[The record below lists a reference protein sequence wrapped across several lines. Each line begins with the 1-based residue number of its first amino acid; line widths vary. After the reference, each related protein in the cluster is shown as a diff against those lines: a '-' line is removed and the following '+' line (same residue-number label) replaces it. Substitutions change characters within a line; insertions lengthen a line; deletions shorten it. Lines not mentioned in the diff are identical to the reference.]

1 MNRFIKILLIVSAI
15 TIANVVSAQHYY
27 VVNSRGVMP
36 NDTVMAFVPKDYSV
50 ECGRQFP
57 AVILL
62 NGFGGNYRQWSRVA
76 NLQLYADEYGMIL
89 ICPDGFAD
97 SWYIDS
103 PIDSTARY
111 ATFFREEI
119 LPSMFRH
126 FNIDSCN
133 LFITG
138 LSMGG
143 HGALTLFMQNP
154 EKFRAAGSM
163 SGVMH
168 LRSSSVSGSIAKKIG
183 PKTQANSNWESYSV
197 LYNVDKLAAAGK
209 PIIVNCGAQDYLV
222 KVNRDFAAKCKAQN
236 VNIVYSESPGK
247 HERDYWKLTLPG
259 QLMYFRQFVNKSQN
273 YENQ

>member
-1 MNRFIKILLIVSAI
+1 MNKLLKISFLI
-15 TIANVVSAQHYY
+15 IAMMFCIAAQGQHYY

-76 NLQLYADEYGMIL
+76 DLQLYADEYGMIL

-119 LPSMFRH
+119 LPSMFKH

-143 HGALTLFMQNP
+143 HGALTLFMQNSDR
-154 EKFRAAGSM
+154 FRAAGSM

-168 LRSSSVSGSIAKKIG
+168 LRSSSVSGSIAKLIG
-183 PKTQANSNWESYSV
+183 PKTQANTNWETYSV
-197 LYNVDKLAAAGK
+197 LYNTEKLAASGK
-209 PIIVNCGAQDYLV
+209 PIIVNCGSEDYLV
-222 KVNRDFAAKCKAQN
+222 KVNRQLAAKCKEQN
-236 VNIVYSESPGK
+236 INIVYSESPGK
-247 HERDYWKLTLPG
+247 HERDYWKRTLPG
-259 QLMYFRQFVNKSQN
+259 QLMYFRQFVNKPLYN
-273 YENQ
+273 ED

>member
-1 MNRFIKILLIVSAI
+1 MNRFIKILLIVAAI
-15 TIANVVSAQHYY
+15 TIANAVQAQHYY
-27 VVNSRGVMP
+27 VVNSKGVMP

-76 NLQLYADEYGMIL
+76 DLQLYANEYGMIL

-143 HGALTLFMQNP
+143 HGALTLYMQNP
-154 EKFRAAGSM
+154 ERFRAAGSM

-183 PKTQANSNWESYSV
+183 PKTPNNDNWERYSV
-197 LYNVDKLAAAGK
+197 LYNTELLKAAGK
-209 PIIVNCGAQDYLV
+209 PIIVNCGSEDYLV
-222 KVNRDFAAKCKAQN
+222 KVNRQLAAKCKEQN
-236 VNIVYSESPGK
+236 INIVYSESPGK
-247 HERDYWKLTLPG
+247 HERDYWKRTLPG
-259 QLMYFRQFVNKSQN
+259 QLMYFRQFVNKPLYN
-273 YENQ
+273 ED

>member
-1 MNRFIKILLIVSAI
+1 MPLLSQ
-15 TIANVVSAQHYY
+15 AQHYY

-154 EKFRAAGSM
+154 ERFRAAGSM

>member
-15 TIANVVSAQHYY
+15 TIANVVQAQHYY

-154 EKFRAAGSM
+154 ERFRAAGSM